1 MKTKKGQKIISS
13 ILLIFMIVS
22 QFSGVFAAQ
31 IGEIKDIVSL
41 GECGNDLKYTNSA
54 GVTMEVLTH
63 YVVYNEN
70 GRSYPAYCLN
80 VNLHGVDDNDSYGV
94 EVGDMSQ
101 IANNQAVWR
110 VLLNGFPYKSAREMG
125 LDNDY
130 QAFAVTKQAVY
141 SVLDGRDTNRYFG
154 ATDAG
159 NRMANKIRELANIG
173 RNGTQTYTDPVIS
186 ATANSQAG
194 IDNKDSKYVSQ
205 TFTVNSS
212 VNMRDIQIIL
222 NGTSAP
228 EGTKIVDVNN
238 NVKTTFNR
246 GEQFKVLVPRV
257 NIRNDINVQF
267 SITGQCETY
276 PILFGKAP
284 NANLQNYV
292 LTTDPFI
299 LSTAKGNMQYKPSA
313 ELEIEKVT
321 SGDSKITGATAGSGL
336 KGAVFTV
343 TSKDGK
349 FTKEVTTD
357 EYGKFLLS
365 GLDLGEYI
373 ISEKLAP
380 DYFLKGK
387 NTKFEVNLVYD
398 GDDKK
403 VIVENTPVDIKVNV
417 EKGSDKTEAQGR
429 EIVTYEIDKIKNLSN
444 VKLNDFTLTDDLPK
458 EVRIQNLETGI
469 YNEDLKYSIT
479 YNTNKKTNVK
489 LQENLST
496 KTNNKIDFTKIK
508 LADGEYITSYSL
520 NFGTVKIGFSNTT
533 KMKVATKV
541 IEGLADKSKFINN
554 VKVSGTYLKAK
565 TEDKD
570 DVPVTVYENILK
582 INKVSKEYNQY
593 LDKEAGTPIDDTV
606 FEILD
611 ENQRY
616 VATVKTANGGKIEYK
631 YLETGK
637 QYYLKEVSTIPY
649 YVISKD
655 LIPFKFE
662 KNGQVVELTVKND
675 NVNLVV
681 DVQKEAPTE
690 AQKGEIID
698 YTFNHL
704 GNFSNTK
711 VSNFVWG
718 DKLPRQVRVQELQT
732 GIWNEEL
739 EYEIKYITNKNTN
752 WKNIGEKYST
762 TENHKI
768 DLTSESL
775 GLEQDEYVK
784 EFKLVFST
792 EVKEGFEATTTPVVK
807 AKVNEDVQ
815 NNKIFVNNTYV
826 TASYQETKLEAKDDA
841 HTVVYTKTPDIDKEL
856 PKTGMDN

>member
-1 MKTKKGQKIISS
+1 MKHT
-13 ILLIFMIVS
+13 
-22 QFSGVFAAQ
+22 QF
-31 IGEIKDIVSL
+31 
-41 GECGNDLKYTNSA
+41 C
-54 GVTMEVLTH
+54 
-63 YVVYNEN
+63 
-70 GRSYPAYCLN
+70 
-80 VNLHGVDDNDSYGV
+80 
-94 EVGDMSQ
+94 
-101 IANNQAVWR
+101 
-110 VLLNGFPYKSAREMG
+110 
-125 LDNDY
+125 
-130 QAFAVTKQAVY
+130 
-141 SVLDGRDTNRYFG
+141 
-154 ATDAG
+154 
-159 NRMANKIRELANIG
+159 
-173 RNGTQTYTDPVIS
+173 
-186 ATANSQAG
+186 
-194 IDNKDSKYVSQ
+194 
-205 TFTVNSS
+205 
-212 VNMRDIQIIL
+212 
-222 NGTSAP
+222 
-228 EGTKIVDVNN
+228 
-238 NVKTTFNR
+238 
-246 GEQFKVLVPRV
+246 
-257 NIRNDINVQF
+257 
-267 SITGQCETY
+267 
-276 PILFGKAP
+276 FGKAP

-299 LSTAKGNMQYKPSA
+299 LSTAKGNMQYKPKA
-313 ELEIEKVT
+313 DVEIEKIT
-321 SGDSKITGATAGSGL
+321 NGDSKITGATEGSKL

-387 NTKFEVNLVYD
+387 NIKFEVNLVYD

-403 VIVENTPVDIKVNV
+403 VTVENTPVDIKVNV
-417 EKGSDKTEAQGR
+417 EKDADKTEAQGK

-444 VKLNDFTLTDDLPK
+444 VKLNNFTLTDDLPK
-458 EVRIQNLETGI
+458 EVRIQSLETGI

-479 YNTNKKTNVK
+479 YNTNKKSNIK
-489 LQENLST
+489 LQDNLST

-508 LADGEYITSYSL
+508 LADGEYVKSYSL

-554 VKVSGTYLKAK
+554 VKVSGTYLEAK

-582 INKVSKEYNQY
+582 IKKVTKEYNQY
-593 LDKEAGTPIDDTV
+593 TDLPEGTRINAV
-606 FEILD
+606 FELLD
-611 ENQRY
+611 ENQKYIDTLR
-616 VATVKTANGGKIEYK
+616 VNDTEEFIYK

-637 QYYLKEVSTIPY
+637 TYYLKEISTDPY
-649 YVISKD
+649 YVINKD
-655 LIPFKFE
+655 LQAFKFE
-662 KNGQVVELTVKND
+662 KNGQVIDLEIKND

-681 DVQKEAPTE
+681 DVEKDAPTE

-698 YTFNHL
+698 YTFSHL

-752 WKNIGEKYST
+752 WKNIGEKYKT

-784 EFKLVFST
+784 EFKLVFDK
-792 EVKEGFEATTTPVVK
+792 EVKAGFESTTTPVVK

-826 TASYQETKLEAKDDA
+826 TASYQETKLEAKDNA

>member
-22 QFSGVFAAQ
+22 QISGVFAAQ

-41 GECGNDLKYTNSA
+41 GECGNDLKYTNSE
-54 GVTMEVLTH
+54 GVTMFVLTH

-70 GRSYPAYCLN
+70 GKQYPAYCLN

-154 ATDAG
+154 ATEVG

-186 ATANSQAG
+186 ATANSSAG
-194 IDNKDSKYVSQ
+194 VDNKDSKYVSQ

-222 NGTSAP
+222 NGASAP
-228 EGTKIVDVNN
+228 EGTKVTDTNN

-257 NIRNDINVQF
+257 NIRNDINIQF

-299 LSTAKGNMQYKPSA
+299 LSTARGNMQYKPKA
-313 ELEIEKVT
+313 DVEIEKIT
-321 SGDSKITGATAGSGL
+321 NGDSKITGATTGSGL

-373 ISEKLAP
+373 ITEKLAP

-387 NTKFEVNLVYD
+387 NIKFEVNLVYD

-403 VIVENTPVDIKVNV
+403 VVVENTPVDIKVNV
-417 EKGSDKTEAQGR
+417 EKGADKTEAQGK

-458 EVRIQNLETGI
+458 EVRIQSLETGI

-479 YNTNKKTNVK
+479 YNTNKKSNIK
-489 LQENLST
+489 LQDNLST
-496 KTNNKIDFTKIK
+496 KANNKIDFTKIK
-508 LADGEYITSYSL
+508 LADGEYVTSYSL

-554 VKVSGTYLKAK
+554 VKVSGTYLEAK

-582 INKVSKEYNQY
+582 IKKVTKEYNQY
-593 LDKEAGTPIDDTV
+593 TDLPEGTRINAV
-606 FEILD
+606 FELLD
-611 ENQRY
+611 ENQKYIDTLR
-616 VATVKTANGGKIEYK
+616 VNNTEEFIYK

-637 QYYLKEVSTIPY
+637 TYYLKEISTDPY
-649 YVISKD
+649 YVINKD
-655 LIPFKFE
+655 LQAFKFE
-662 KNGQVVELTVKND
+662 KNGQVIDLEIKND

-681 DVQKEAPTE
+681 DVEKDAPTE
-690 AQKGEIID
+690 AQKGEVID
-698 YTFNHL
+698 YTFSHL

-752 WKNIGEKYST
+752 WKNIGEKYKT
-762 TENHKI
+762 TENYKI

-775 GLEQDEYVK
+775 GLKEDEYVK
-784 EFKLVFST
+784 EFKLVFDT
-792 EVKEGFEATTTPVVK
+792 EVKAGFEATTTPVVK

-826 TASYQETKLEAKDDA
+826 TASYQETKLEAKDNA

>member
-22 QFSGVFAAQ
+22 QISGVFAAQ

-41 GECGNDLKYTNSA
+41 GECGNDLKYTNSE
-54 GVTMEVLTH
+54 GVTMFVLTH

-70 GRSYPAYCLN
+70 GKQYPAYCLN

-110 VLLNGFPYKSAREMG
+110 VLLNGFPYKSAQEMG

-154 ATDAG
+154 ATEAG

-194 IDNKDSKYVSQ
+194 VDNKDSKYVSQ

-228 EGTKIVDVNN
+228 EGTKVTDINN

-257 NIRNDINVQF
+257 NIRNDINIQF

-284 NANLQNYV
+284 NENLQNYV

-299 LSTAKGNMQYKPSA
+299 LSTAKGNMQYKPKA
-313 ELEIEKVT
+313 DVEIEKIT
-321 SGDSKITGATAGSGL
+321 NGDSKITGATTGSGL

-373 ISEKLAP
+373 ITEKLAP

-387 NTKFEVNLVYD
+387 NIKFEVNLVYD

-403 VIVENTPVDIKVNV
+403 VVVENTPVDIKVNV
-417 EKGSDKTEAQGR
+417 EKGTDRTEAQGK

-444 VKLNDFTLTDDLPK
+444 VKLDNFTLTDDLPK
-458 EVRIQNLETGI
+458 EVRIQSLETGI

-496 KTNNKIDFTKIK
+496 KVNNKIDFTKIK
-508 LADGEYITSYSL
+508 LADDEYVKSYSI
-520 NFGTVKIGFSNTT
+520 NFGTVKIGFSNTS

-554 VKVSGTYLKAK
+554 VKVSGTYLEAK

-582 INKVSKEYNQY
+582 IKKVTKEYNQY
-593 LDKEAGTPIDDTV
+593 TDLPEGTRINAV
-606 FEILD
+606 FELLD
-611 ENQRY
+611 ENQKYIDTLR
-616 VATVKTANGGKIEYK
+616 VNDTEEFIYK

-637 QYYLKEVSTIPY
+637 TYYLKEISTDPY
-649 YVISKD
+649 YVINKD
-655 LIPFKFE
+655 LQAFKFE
-662 KNGQVVELTVKND
+662 KNGQVIDLEIKND

-681 DVQKEAPTE
+681 DVEKDAPTE
-690 AQKGEIID
+690 AQKGEVID
-698 YTFNHL
+698 YTFSHL

-752 WKNIGEKYST
+752 WKNIGEKYKT

-775 GLEQDEYVK
+775 GLEADEYVK
-784 EFKLVFST
+784 EFKLVFDT
-792 EVKEGFEATTTPVVK
+792 EVKAGFEATTIPVVK

-826 TASYQETKLEAKDDA
+826 TASYQETKLEAKDNA